1 MSTIIRGSI
10 ARAPSVVPNT
20 ICVLMFRPDMNC
32 LFALNNISLLLTPK
46 STSILGVVF
55 ETREVVVVVKMV
67 VFVSV
72 GSKVLVVVV
81 VVVILVVEVKVVVVV
96 IGDVLV
102 IVVVDVDVA
111 VIEINN
117 CNLFVSFFRLST
129 RSEMLVRSWSLQLT
143 VSRAALTSSV
153 TLTMAVTL

>member
-1 MSTIIRGSI
+1 MFYFNMSTIIGGSI

-32 LFALNNISLLLTPK
+32 LFALNNISLLPTPK

-72 GSKVLVVVV
+72 GSGISLDSSISLVTGVSRHRIPEPTRQAD
-81 VVVILVVEVKVVVVV
+81 ILSREFLRDHS
-96 IGDVLV
+96 IHLFPS
-102 IVVVDVDVA
+102 
-111 VIEINN
+111 INN
-117 CNLFVSFFRLST
+117 
-129 RSEMLVRSWSLQLT
+129 
-143 VSRAALTSSV
+143 
-153 TLTMAVTL
+153 